1 MIRSKRQITVRD
13 TNIRLGLKENWKQ
26 FSLLVIVNAFVG
38 GMIGLERTI
47 IPQIAEADFGM
58 AAKTAILSFIVV
70 FGITKAITNYYT
82 GTLANRFGRRNL
94 LISGWLFVL
103 PVSILLIY
111 APNWN
116 WIIAANILLGINQGL
131 TWSSTVV
138 MKIDLVGE
146 KDRGFAMG
154 LNEFAGYVAVAIVA
168 FLTGAIAS
176 TYGLRPYPFYLGIGL
191 SIIGLLLSWLFVK
204 DTHHHVKLEA
214 TYSTIPKLKKLFW
227 ETTWH
232 HKNLGSITQAGLVN
246 NLNDGMVWGLLPL
259 LLIAKGFNLRDTGMI
274 VATYPA
280 VWGLGQL
287 YSGKLADKYCKKT
300 LLFTGMFI
308 QGMALLGMIWANSF
322 SSFMVLSSLLGI
334 GTAIVYPTFL
344 AAISDYTHPD
354 QRPGSIGIF
363 RLWRDLGYAI
373 GAILTGLIAD
383 RFGLTAPIVAIGLL
397 TIGSSL
403 IVKFRMSC
411 ASKANVGSGRCIS
424 NVSPGYSAKPDAY
437 SFFVSNKISQR
448 HLSITS

>member
-1 MIRSKRQITVRD
+1 MKGQTIT
-13 TNIRLGLKENWKQ
+13 LGLKENWKQ
-26 FSLLVIVNAFVG
+26 FTLLVIVNGFVG

-47 IPQIAEADFGM
+47 MPQIAEADFGM

-70 FGITKAITNYYT
+70 FGVTKAIANYYT
-82 GTLANRFGRRNL
+82 GALANRFGRKNL
-94 LISGWLFVL
+94 LVIGWLL
-103 PVSILLIY
+103 AIPVPFLLIY

-116 WIIAANILLGINQGL
+116 WIIAANILLGIHQGL

-146 KDRGFAMG
+146 KERGFAMG
-154 LNEFAGYVAVAIVA
+154 LNEFAGYVALAIIA
-168 FLTGAIAS
+168 FFTGWIAS
-176 TYGLRPYPFYLGIGL
+176 NYGLRPYPFYVGIGL

-204 DTHHHVKLEA
+204 DTHHHVKLES
-214 TYSTIPKLKKLFW
+214 TSSTIPLMKNIFW
-227 ETTWH
+227 DTTWH

-246 NLNDGMVWGLLPL
+246 NLNDGMVWGLFPL
-259 LLIAKGFNLRDTGMI
+259 LLVSKGFNLHETGII

-280 VWGLGQL
+280 VWGFGQL

-300 LLFTGMFI
+300 LLFIGMFM
-308 QGMALLGMIWANSF
+308 QGIALLGMVNANSF
-322 SSFMVLSSLLGI
+322 VWFMSLSSLLGI

-354 QRPGSIGIF
+354 QRPKSIGIF

-397 TIGSSL
+397 TILSSL
-403 IVKFRMSC
+403 IVRYRMSC
-411 ASKANVGSGRCIS
+411 
-424 NVSPGYSAKPDAY
+424 
-437 SFFVSNKISQR
+437 SNKTILTDLDIK
-448 HLSITS
+448 LSILSH